1 MNKIYIIDED
11 GNQHDLGEL
20 KEITE
25 ADLSV
30 VESDLSE
37 GEAELEGWYDGS
49 FECSLSLDHVA
60 AFKVKLAFMGKE
72 YWKGKVPQRILQ
84 KVIECHMD
92 CKILLG

>member
-30 VESDLSE
+30 GEADLSE
-37 GEAELEGWYDGS
+37 GEAEFEGCYDGS
-49 FECSLSLDHVA
+49 FEGSLSIDHIT
-60 AFKVKLAFMGKE
+60 AFRLRVAFMGKE
-72 YWKGKVPQRILQ
+72 YWKGKVPQ
-84 KVIECHMD
+84 VIFAKSH
-92 CKILLG
+92 